1 MSKSSIDRLREAEI
15 AVTERKKQL
24 SDELSASLS
33 TVHAEAE
40 KEVEL
45 AQEKAEKFIA
55 EERSKSE
62 KAAEEYLSE
71 AVSKAKAQADEYCAA
86 AEKNAD
92 KAIEIIIAGITGK

>member
-33 TVHAEAE
+33 AAHADAE

-62 KAAEEYLSE
+62 KAAEDYGDKDLDDILDIIEDKY
-71 AVSKAKAQADEYCAA
+71 
-86 AEKNAD
+86 AETQN
-92 KAIEIIIAGITGK
+92 

>member
-33 TVHAEAE
+33 AAHAE
-40 KEVEL
+40 
-45 AQEKAEKFIA
+45 
-55 EERSKSE
+55 
-62 KAAEEYLSE
+62 
-71 AVSKAKAQADEYCAA
+71 

>member
-15 AVTERKKQL
+15 VVTVRKKQL

-33 TVHAEAE
+33 AAHADAE

-62 KAAEEYLSE
+62 KAAEDYL
-71 AVSKAKAQADEYCAA
+71 
-86 AEKNAD
+86 
-92 KAIEIIIAGITGK
+92 